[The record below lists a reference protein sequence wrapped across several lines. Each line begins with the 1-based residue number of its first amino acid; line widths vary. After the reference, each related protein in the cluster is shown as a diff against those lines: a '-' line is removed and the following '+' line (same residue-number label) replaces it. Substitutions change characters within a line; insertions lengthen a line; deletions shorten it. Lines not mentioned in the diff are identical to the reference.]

1 MSPVHRALRRAH
13 VVSLVVVLAA
23 LAAGACSRAFVRQPP
38 PAAPAIGGEP
48 LSAFYLVGDF
58 GRPQQPFRDL
68 VAALA
73 YDADQLAALDLRT
86 APMILELGDN
96 LYEEGIP
103 HDLADPGATAEVDKL
118 RAIAEGFAQV
128 RYDGAQVPLVLIPGN
143 HDYANNALVNE
154 GNRGDIS
161 RWYFLEELG
170 IAGAAS
176 WVHIPG
182 DAAGYADAAALYDH
196 LDGDPGAHAAFM
208 APATVPFL
216 DRDVGIAAID
226 SELLLDLYAAGHDDL
241 AAQYWERLEQA
252 LAEMRPSQWRLLA
265 THHPP
270 VTYGKHGAP
279 SLGNWLFGQGWPQFP
294 KGWQKALA
302 AAMPLGIVTGV
313 LIYPA
318 ALAIS
323 AAPPVSTA
331 VLAGRKQ
338 DVGSTPYERYT
349 AELLRIA
356 AAHDVDAIFSGHDH
370 NIQIIELGELDGF
383 DDDTLLVISGAGS
396 KNDPVRRG
404 PGTAAYLSDYAWIRV
419 TQYAGG
425 LSFDVIDRR
434 GRGRARYD
442 LLR

>member
-1 MSPVHRALRRAH
+1 MIPVAPALKRAH
-13 VVSLVVVLAA
+13 VAPLIFALVA
-23 LAAGACSRAFVRQPP
+23 LAAGACSRLYVQQP
-38 PAAPAIGGEP
+38 PAAPVLSGEP

-68 VAALA
+68 VGALA
-73 YDADQLAALDLRT
+73 SDAGELAKLDLRT
-86 APMILELGDN
+86 GPMILELGDN

-103 HDLADPGATAEVDKL
+103 HELAAPGAAAEVDKL

-143 HDYANNALVNE
+143 HDYADNALVNE
-154 GNRGDIS
+154 DNRGDIS
-161 RWYFLEELG
+161 RWYFLDDLG
-170 IAGAAS
+170 ISGAAS
-176 WVHIPG
+176 WLHLPG
-182 DAAGYADAAALYDH
+182 DATPFADATALYEH
-196 LDGDPGAHAAFM
+196 LDGDPAAHTAFM
-208 APATVPFL
+208 APAAVPFL
-216 DRDVGIAAID
+216 DRDVGMVAID

-241 AAQYWERLEQA
+241 AAQYWEQLEQT
-252 LAEMRPSQWRLLA
+252 LADLPASSWRLLA

-279 SLGNWLFGQGWPQFP
+279 SLGTWLFGQGWPQFP

-302 AAMPLGIVTGV
+302 AAMPLGIVAGAV
-313 LIYPA
+313 VYPA
-318 ALAIS
+318 ALVIA
-323 AAPPVSTA
+323 AAPSVSTA

-356 AAHDVDAIFSGHDH
+356 AVADVDAIFSGHDH
-370 NIQIIELGELDGF
+370 NIQIIELGDLEGF
-383 DDDTLLVISGAGS
+383 DDDTVLVISGAGS

-404 PGTAAYLSDYAWIRV
+404 PGTVAYLSDYAWIRV
-419 TQYAGG
+419 TQYGGG
-425 LSFDVIDRR
+425 LSFEVVDRR

-442 LLR
+442 LVR